1 MRKIYTLILF
11 WSLWFLNFSTR
22 TIFSP
27 LLPIIEDEFT
37 ISHALA
43 GSLFFYLSLGY
54 ATTLLLSSLI
64 STRIGHK
71 RTIGLGFVILIVT
84 LYSLRYASSYYYM
97 AAGSLFIGMGSG
109 LYMPSAI
116 PMLTSIY
123 SRPNWGKAI
132 ALHDTGASFSIL
144 FIPLLTALGLRLL
157 HWNNLFVIL
166 SAICLIMVTFYW
178 LFIPDR
184 GHQNDGK
191 ARISSILT
199 RRDFWII
206 AVLWIFAASA
216 NLGIYNVV
224 PLFLVKERGMPL
236 ETANTIFGFSRVGGF
251 LVAIAAGM
259 LADRYGV
266 KKILTVA
273 FLATGLST
281 MGLAVA
287 TGFYG
292 VMVMLFIQATVCT
305 AFFPVGLVAIS
316 MLSSPSERSLYTG
329 ASIAAGIIG
338 GLGLTPVF
346 LGAVADI
353 WSFQV
358 GIFFLG
364 VLTTLSCLLL
374 KGIKKI

>member
-1 MRKIYTLILF
+1 MKKVFTLILF
-11 WSLWFLNFSTR
+11 WNLWFLNFSTR
-22 TIFSP
+22 TILSP
-27 LLPIIEDEFT
+27 LLPVIEDEFA

-64 STRIGHK
+64 SVRIGHK
-71 RTIGLGFVILIVT
+71 RTIGLGFVILILT
-84 LYSLRYASSYYYM
+84 LFSLKYVSNYFYM
-97 AAGSLFIGMGSG
+97 AAASLFIGMGSG

-123 SRPNWGKAI
+123 SRRNWGKAI

-144 FIPLLTALGLRLL
+144 LIPLLTALGLRFI
-157 HWNNLFVIL
+157 HWKNLFVIL
-166 SAICLIMVTFYW
+166 CGACLIMVLAYW
-178 LFIPDR
+178 IFISDMN
-184 GHQNDGK
+184 HQNDGK
-191 ARISSILT
+191 VRFSTILG

-206 AVLWIFAASA
+206 AVLWIFAAAA
-216 NLGIYNVV
+216 NLGVYNVV
-224 PLFLVKERGMPL
+224 PLFLVKERGMPM
-236 ETANTIFGFSRVGGF
+236 ETANAIFGFSRVGGF

-266 KKILTVA
+266 KKILTIS

-281 MGLAVA
+281 MGLAMA
-287 TGFYG
+287 TAFH
-292 VMVMLFIQATVCT
+292 VLVVMLFIQATVCT

-316 MLSSPSERSLYTG
+316 MLSSLNERSLYTG
-329 ASIAAGIIG
+329 ASISAGIIG
-338 GLGLTPVF
+338 GLGLTPLF

-374 KGIKKI
+374 RGIKKI